1 MLEMKNPQTV
11 ILQEGTVTAYLFF
24 LFASWAH
31 FSVRCFRYTKLFK
44 GKIFP
49 TEKLELTAAGV
60 Y

>member
-1 MLEMKNPQTV
+1 MLETKKTQTV
-11 ILQEGTVTAYLFF
+11 IFQEGIVTVYLFF

-31 FSVRCFRYTKLFK
+31 FSVTFFCYTKLLK

-49 TEKLELTAAGV
+49 TEKLELAAAGA